1 MVGVRDPV
9 IRIQDSRVGKTNDA
23 WEASVCS
30 HPLDEADAEDRMR
43 TAYATSGD
51 GVRWT
56 WRGTALEGRP
66 GTWDARGA
74 GHGRPARRPRLVRR
88 ARDEQENFAER
99 TGLAR
104 SAGERGRLVACGDG
118 PVADGPVADGPVA
131 DGRYLDVVALQ
142 DGGYRLYYAASREDG
157 SHELRTEVVS

>member
-1 MVGVRDPV
+1 VVFPGNRMVGVKDPV

-23 WEASVCS
+23 WEAWVCS

-118 PVADGPVADGPVA
+118 PVADG
-131 DGRYLDVVALQ
+131 RYLDVVALH
-142 DGGYRLYYAASREDG
+142 DGGHRLYYEASREDG